1 MIAMP
6 SLDASR
12 LVLHSEVAELD
23 RLAAWIES
31 FAQHSALSADISFA
45 IALCLEEAVAN
56 VIRYG
61 GGEGGPLEITVEIE
75 RDAGTSTVR
84 IEDNGRQF
92 DPTRVPSPPAAASLE
107 EAKIG
112 NVGVH
117 MMRSFASGM
126 HYERRNDRNRL
137 TLRFLESEATARTRF
152 D

>member
-23 RLAAWIES
+23 RLAAWVEG

-56 VIRYG
+56 VFRYDG
-61 GGEGGPLEITVEIE
+61 GKGDPLEITVETE

-92 DPTRVPSPPAAASLE
+92 NPTQVTSPPVAASLE

-117 MMRSFASGM
+117 PMRSFASGM
-126 HYERRNDRNRL
+126 NYQRRNGRNRL
-137 TLRFLESEATARTRF
+137 TLRFLESEATSKQPG
-152 D
+152 

>member
-23 RLAAWIES
+23 RLAAWVES
-31 FAQHSALSADISFA
+31 FAQHSALSAHISFA

-56 VIRYG
+56 VIRYA
-61 GGEGGPLEITVEIE
+61 GGEGDSLEITVEIE

-92 DPTRVPSPPAAASLE
+92 NPTQVASPPVAASLD

-117 MMRSFASGM
+117 LMRSFASGM
-126 HYERRNDRNRL
+126 SYQRRNGRNRL
-137 TLRFLESEATARTRF
+137 TLRFLESEATSKQPG
-152 D
+152 